1 MILNGE
7 IDVERFME
15 FSKRQR
21 GMTEW
26 VALKEYWRACR
37 QGEEAKARVLELYG
51 DVLFKGLEK
60 YRKRY
65 IRDKVRG

>member
-26 VALKEYWRACR
+26 VALREYWRACR
-37 QGEEAKARVLELYG
+37 QSEEAKARVMELYG
-51 DVLFKGLEK
+51 EVLNKGLEK
-60 YRKRY
+60 YYRRYKRE
-65 IRDKVRG
+65 

>member
-1 MILNGE
+1 MIYGE

-26 VALKEYWRACR
+26 VALREYWRACR
-37 QGEEAKARVLELYG
+37 RGEEAKARVLELYG
-51 DVLFKGLEK
+51 DVLTKVLE
-60 YRKRY
+60 RY
-65 IRDKVRG
+65 YQRYNRG

>member
-1 MILNGE
+1 MIDGE
-7 IDVERFME
+7 IDVERLMDFC
-15 FSKRQR
+15 KRQR

-51 DVLFKGLEK
+51 RVLTEGLEK
-60 YRKRY
+60 YYRRY
-65 IRDKVRG
+65 TSE

>member
-26 VALKEYWRACR
+26 VALREYWRACR
-37 QGEEAKARVLELYG
+37 QGEEAKAEVLRLYG
-51 DVLFKGLEK
+51 EVLTKGLEK
-60 YRKRY
+60 YYRRY
-65 IRDKVRG
+65 NRE

>member
-1 MILNGE
+1 MIYGE
-7 IDVERFME
+7 IDVERFMD

-37 QGEEAKARVLELYG
+37 QGEKAKAEVLRLYG
-51 DVLFKGLEK
+51 ETLRKGLEK
-60 YRKRY
+60 WRMNR
-65 IRDKVRG
+65 R

>member
-26 VALKEYWRACR
+26 VALREYWRACR

-51 DVLFKGLEK
+51 EVLTKGLEK
-60 YRKRY
+60 SYRRYKRE
-65 IRDKVRG
+65 

>member
-1 MILNGE
+1 MILSGE

-26 VALKEYWRACR
+26 VTLREYWKVCR

-51 DVLFKGLEK
+51 EVLNKGLEK
-60 YRKRY
+60 YYRRYKRE
-65 IRDKVRG
+65 

>member
-26 VALKEYWRACR
+26 VALREYWKACR
-37 QGEEAKARVLELYG
+37 QGEEAKADVLRLYG
-51 DVLFKGLEK
+51 EVLTKGLEK
-60 YRKRY
+60 YYRRYKRE
-65 IRDKVRG
+65 